1 MKKIVPF
8 NNVLDFSSDVCEITS
23 ISLEH
28 EIKKE
33 EDEVSGVFY
42 ISGEYKI
49 TEGMVETEPFKF
61 DLPFDIALGANYK
74 LDTLEVSVDDFRY
87 ELVDNKKLKV
97 NIDLS
102 VLGEEETPV
111 LYEERVELPEE
122 KETKEE
128 TLTTESDENINI
140 FNGFNEEEKYVTY
153 RVYPVTE
160 GDSLDKIME
169 KYQVTKED
177 LEKYND
183 LSDVKPGVKLIIPSN
198 DK

>member
-8 NNVLDFSSDVCEITS
+8 NNVLEFSSDVCEITS

-74 LDTLEVSVDDFRY
+74 LDTLEVAVDDFRY

-122 KETKEE
+122 KEE